1 MSTFKKVVVTLALA
15 VLITSST
22 ALATDPEEQN
32 QDPGWECT
40 LVCWAG
46 LDGTFGCQ
54 CGGGSGG
61 SGGSGGGGGTTCQ
74 QGCSDGLYSRMAS
87 CASVDPS
94 DPEYQQCIDTAYDLY
109 DDCVA
114 AC

>member
-1 MSTFKKVVVTLALA
+1 MKVVVALALA
-15 VLITSST
+15 ALFTSST
-22 ALATDPEEQN
+22 ALAKDPEEQN

-46 LDGTFGCQ
+46 LNGLFGCQ
-54 CGGGSGG
+54 CG
-61 SGGSGGGGGTTCQ
+61 GGSGGGGGTTCQ
-74 QGCSDGLYSRMAS
+74 QGCSDAMHARIAS
-87 CASVDPS
+87 CPGVDPS